1 MIKLVNETIKN
12 AREQR
17 VEFFGMSLVTLG
29 TSLLE
34 NMLARKGII
43 RSGKVAVKPEETISE
58 DLIAFFNEIT
68 CLN

>member
-1 MIKLVNETIKN
+1 MIKLINETIKN

-17 VEFFGMSLVTLG
+17 VEFFSMSLVTLG
-29 TSLLE
+29 SSLLE

-43 RSGKVAVKPEETISE
+43 RSGKGAIKAEETISE
-58 DLIAFFNEIT
+58 DLMAFFNEIT

>member
-1 MIKLVNETIKN
+1 M
-12 AREQR
+12 A
-17 VEFFGMSLVTLG
+17 LVTLG

-43 RSGKVAVKPEETISE
+43 RSGKVAVKPEGTISE